1 MLKHC
6 GTSYSIL
13 SPPED
18 RKNYL
23 PGWKLDLNSSDAAVN
38 RSHPIGGAFVYQTG
52 SQLNRVPVWGGL
64 TTYNGGGYAV
74 NLGHNS
80 TSAGN
85 VINLLTQYK
94 WLDQHT
100 RAVFIETNVLN
111 MDSNL
116 FSTVRL
122 LYEFPDYGGC
132 FTRHLIDTLELYRY
146 TGGTGILA
154 IMFELLSLLVFV
166 VLMVLC
172 VKEIVQNFR
181 RKKQVFTLWIILRIL
196 LLTNYAISL
205 IFYIIRTISTTKTLE
220 GIMNDKGLY

>member
-1 MLKHC
+1 M
-6 GTSYSIL
+6 
-13 SPPED
+13 
-18 RKNYL
+18 
-23 PGWKLDLNSSDAAVN
+23 
-38 RSHPIGGAFVYQTG
+38 YQTG

-64 TTYNGGGYAV
+64 MTYNGGGYAV